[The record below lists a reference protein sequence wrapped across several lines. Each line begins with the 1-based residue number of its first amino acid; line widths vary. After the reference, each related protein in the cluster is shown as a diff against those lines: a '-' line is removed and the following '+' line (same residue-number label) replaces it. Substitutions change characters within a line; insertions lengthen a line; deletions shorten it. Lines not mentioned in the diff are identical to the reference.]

1 MVIDPND
8 ALVPS
13 ATVFDSGHSRAPICT
28 TSDDGICKIPRT
40 SGFEIGFNKFRGIYK
55 VKSLNSDTFVVTLA
69 FEQMEPQIDE
79 VWLIEGAR
87 LFVSDV
93 NGQFDKKDF
102 MKKLNAKKA
111 KLLFP

>member
-1 MVIDPND
+1 
-8 ALVPS
+8 
-13 ATVFDSGHSRAPICT
+13 
-28 TSDDGICKIPRT
+28 
-40 SGFEIGFNKFRGIYK
+40 
-55 VKSLNSDTFVVTLA
+55 
-69 FEQMEPQIDE
+69 MEPQIDE